1 MRQSDHD
8 EFYIG
13 YDPSMP
19 PRTARFVTRA
29 LVVVGALA
37 AVTAVLV
44 AVGHKS
50 LEAGSFEYGHPT
62 SIAGTLLERPYPTLI
77 PEGAR
82 SGEASVL
89 LVAPGKHGA
98 DRLVQGLD
106 GRRATV
112 TGTRIRRGSLTMV
125 EVEPASLATHTTRSG
140 IGPRVSEGLVTDTPV
155 TLTGEIVDSKCFLGV
170 MVPGSGK
177 THKECAS
184 LCLRGGIP
192 PALYVHDRGGRS
204 SLLLLTGPSGERVSA
219 QAASL
224 AGEAVT
230 ISGTLAKQGGW
241 LVIRSDPSS
250 WRPVTR

>member
-1 MRQSDHD
+1 MRQSDQD

-13 YDPSMP
+13 YDPPMP
-19 PRTARFVTRA
+19 RRTARFVTRA

-50 LEAGSFEYGHPT
+50 LEGGTFEYGHPT
-62 SIAGTLLERPYPTLI
+62 SIAGTLLERPYPALI

-82 SGEASVL
+82 NGEASVL
-89 LVAPGKHGA
+89 VVAPGKHGA
-98 DRLVQGLD
+98 DHLVQGLE
-106 GRRATV
+106 GQRVTV
-112 TGTRIRRGSLTMV
+112 TGTRIRRGSFAMV
-125 EVEPASLATHTTRSG
+125 EVEPASLLTHAMRSG
-140 IGPRVSEGLVTDTPV
+140 IASRVSEDSMTDTPV

-170 MVPGSGK
+170 MVPGSGR

-192 PALYVHDRGGRS
+192 PALYVQDRGGRS